1 MEELTAHRQ
10 QVQQLLHRN
19 IRYNLHLA
27 WLWQACWDILVG
39 FVKHW
44 CELKAASFQL
54 LYSEVHGSHTSLFQS
69 RQPTAPAVSK
79 AKQSVPFSVLFCPSH
94 ANVEWCPAGRY
105 QHYLESVLE
114 GADEFHEIG
123 DLILRHATLA
133 ATNQDLKEQR
143 NHFGEAAEQTRSK
156 SLRLTLWCCVCV

>member
-1 MEELTAHRQ
+1 M
-10 QVQQLLHRN
+10 V
-19 IRYNLHLA
+19 
-27 WLWQACWDILVG
+27 
-39 FVKHW
+39 
-44 CELKAASFQL
+44 S
-54 LYSEVHGSHTSLFQS
+54 
-69 RQPTAPAVSK
+69 TAPAVSK

-94 ANVEWCPAGRY
+94 VNVEWCPAGRY

-143 NHFGEAAEQTRSK
+143 NHFERPQSRPGQNLFVSLSGAVYACERSDNLQYTCHCSPPPHCSMTCIHYLQKLLYKGQSK
-156 SLRLTLWCCVCV
+156 SCQA